1 MTRYDYYP
9 DEVEIAARNFEGL
22 VADGDGVLVFAY
34 AGVVGGETVQERRT

>member
-1 MTRYDYYP
+1 MVFYYYP
-9 DEVEIAARNFEGL
+9 DEVEIAARNFKGL